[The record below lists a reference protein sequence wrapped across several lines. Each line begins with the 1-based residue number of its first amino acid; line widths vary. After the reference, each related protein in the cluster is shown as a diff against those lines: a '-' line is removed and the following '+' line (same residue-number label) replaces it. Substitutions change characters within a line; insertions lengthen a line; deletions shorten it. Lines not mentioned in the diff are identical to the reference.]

1 MVPDV
6 FVVPYEVP
14 SEEFLADLLGTS
26 LDGLFTDNARY
37 LLDLLCVGISGNSD
51 SMTWRGEE
59 LPYSF
64 CSLISHYFKF

>member
-51 SMTWRGEE
+51 SMTWRGVRATV
-59 LPYSF
+59 LLLFLNIPLF
-64 CSLISHYFKF
+64 